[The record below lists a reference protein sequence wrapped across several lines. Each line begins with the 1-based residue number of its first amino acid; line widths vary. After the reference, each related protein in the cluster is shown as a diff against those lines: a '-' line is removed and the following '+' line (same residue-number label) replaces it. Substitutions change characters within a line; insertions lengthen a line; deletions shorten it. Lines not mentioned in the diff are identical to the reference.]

1 MADGGRKVRY
11 EEMFPWEI
19 AAAMA
24 EAPLCYLPLGTLEW
38 HGEHAAVGLDALKAH
53 AVCILA
59 AERSGGLVVPPLYW
73 SADWREDLPDGD
85 YLTGGIEHGERYHVP
100 GSMFWLRPETFHEL
114 LLDIYEAMRRRGFRA
129 IVVLSGHWSIAHN
142 IAAIRETGE
151 AFLRAHPKMGWLLL
165 TDQEV
170 ASDLHYPVEH
180 AAGSETSLLMAIR
193 PDLVALDKVFETTRS
208 LRHYYA
214 EEPEHLRRRGET
226 PHKYIGVNPAVA
238 DASNDPERATVERG
252 QVLLETIVERVAARA
267 RALLMEVLSSESS

>member
-1 MADGGRKVRY
+1 M
-11 EEMFPWEI
+11 
-19 AAAMA
+19 
-24 EAPLCYLPLGTLEW
+24 
-38 HGEHAAVGLDALKAH
+38 
-53 AVCILA
+53 
-59 AERSGGLVVPPLYW
+59 
-73 SADWREDLPDGD
+73 
-85 YLTGGIEHGERYHVP
+85 P

-129 IVVLSGHWSIAHN
+129 LVVLSGHWSKAHN
-142 IAAIRETGE
+142 IVAIRETGE
-151 AFLRAHPKMGWLLL
+151 SFLRAHPKMGWLLL

-170 ASDLHYPVEH
+170 ASDLLYPVEH

-193 PDLVALDKVFETTRS
+193 PDLVALDKVFETDRS

-214 EEPEHLRRRGET
+214 EESEHLRRRRET

-267 RALLMEVLSSESS
+267 RALLVEVLSSESS